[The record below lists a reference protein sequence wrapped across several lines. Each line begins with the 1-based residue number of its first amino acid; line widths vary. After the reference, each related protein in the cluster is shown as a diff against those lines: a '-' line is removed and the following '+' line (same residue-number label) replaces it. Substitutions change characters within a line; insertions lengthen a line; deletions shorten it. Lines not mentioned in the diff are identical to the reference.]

1 MEASGLA
8 PGAVDAVEQCLKA
21 LTTATK
27 FDVAELWVNTASN
40 FVLYHVHNDEENP
53 IEHQTDDVSYARFL
67 AKKALKSQ
75 DNFFWGSNPKE
86 SLTQSAPYRT
96 AFAMRLPV
104 DNVSTDLYILCYSH
118 AYIVYAQSKL
128 DFMYWLAHAVS
139 VAVFSTSLYKY
150 DESTVSGMVKSSK
163 HSAPVEDLYSSAHG
177 GPDVDSSKTDST
189 NLIAPLISSGSLE
202 GSSTPA
208 GTDDVFAFKPQFRFG
223 TSNKGPAPDSQ
234 NSTTSSRTMSFKQ
247 HSSNSVS
254 HIIRETSPL
263 GAEVDDMSS
272 VPPSTT
278 EIMGRSS
285 VHIPDSRRHSYAHPL
300 AGAHAPS
307 PFIVD
312 AGALDDT
319 STLDP
324 EATFAAMAQLENYES
339 HPCGLFTAGS
349 DHGDVVEMQRSR
361 RTSMG
366 DAFLYPVEV
375 LAIRREVDREV
386 DLEDLEH
393 LEFLTEGR

>member
-1 MEASGLA
+1 
-8 PGAVDAVEQCLKA
+8 
-21 LTTATK
+21 
-27 FDVAELWVNTASN
+27 
-40 FVLYHVHNDEENP
+40 
-53 IEHQTDDVSYARFL
+53 
-67 AKKALKSQ
+67 
-75 DNFFWGSNPKE
+75 
-86 SLTQSAPYRT
+86 
-96 AFAMRLPV
+96 MRLPV

-118 AYIVYAQSKL
+118 AYIVYAQSKF

-139 VAVFSTSLYKY
+139 IAVFSTSLYKY

-163 HSAPVEDLYSSAHG
+163 HSVPVEDLYSSVHG
-177 GPDVDSSKTDST
+177 GPDVNSSKTDST
-189 NLIAPLISSGSLE
+189 TGNLIAPLMSSGSLE

-208 GTDDVFAFKPQFRFG
+208 GKDDVFTFKPQFRFG
-223 TSNKGPAPDSQ
+223 TSNKGPVPDSQ
-234 NSTTSSRTMSFKQ
+234 NSATPSRTMSFKQ

-254 HIIRETSPL
+254 QIIRETSPL

-272 VPPSTT
+272 VLPSTT

-285 VHIPDSRRHSYAHPL
+285 VYIPGSRRQSYAHPL

-324 EATFAAMAQLENYES
+324 EATFAAVAQLENYES
-339 HPCGLFTAGS
+339 HPCGPFTAGS

-366 DAFLYPVEV
+366 NAFVYPVEV

-386 DLEDLEH
+386 DLEHLEH